1 MRQLCTGLSCWCDI
15 EGGGSLREENVDV
28 LVVGGGPV
36 GCIAAKFS
44 AQGGA
49 RTLIA
54 EKRREIGIP
63 VRCGEGI
70 APDFFAEIGLVK
82 NDIWVR
88 NKVEGAR
95 FISPAGHIWVVE
107 GESISEEVGL
117 VIDRDKFDKAVAMQA
132 LDAGARMVL
141 RTHIEDLIVEDDRVL
156 GASGLH
162 MGEKILIR
170 AKIVIAA
177 DGFESMLASRA
188 GIDTRLAK
196 KDIETCIQY
205 TMAGVRSEG
214 RYCDFYFGNRI
225 VPGGY
230 IWIFP
235 KSETELNV
243 GLGLLLSKIDTRGMV
258 KELLDAFI
266 ANHSDLKDGSPISMI
281 TGGVSVSMPIERTTA
296 HGFMVVGDAAR
307 MVDPLSGGGL
317 ANGMIAGKMAGEVAA
332 NAVRKR
338 DLSADFLNEY
348 DKQWRKRLE
357 EKMYRNYMAK
367 EMLLRQTDDTMDKVI
382 ATLGST
388 KMDEVGTFEIIQAI
402 SEKHPEVMKEIEKYF
417 L

>member
-1 MRQLCTGLSCWCDI
+1 MI
-15 EGGGSLREENVDV
+15 EERTNV

-49 RTLIA
+49 STLIA

-70 APDFFAEIGLVK
+70 APDFFDEIGLVK
-82 NDIWVR
+82 DGTWIR
-88 NKVEGAR
+88 NNVEGAR

-107 GESISEEVGL
+107 GEAVSEEVGL
-117 VIDRDKFDKAVAMQA
+117 VIDRDKFDKTVAMQA
-132 LDAGARMVL
+132 LDAGAKLML
-141 RTHIEDLIVEDDRVL
+141 RTHIEDLIIEENRVV
-156 GASGLH
+156 GASGIH

-170 AKIVIAA
+170 ANIVIAA
-177 DGFESMLASRA
+177 DGFESLLASRA

-205 TMAGVRSEG
+205 TMAGVTNRAK
-214 RYCDFYFGNRI
+214 YCDFYFGNRI

-235 KSETELNV
+235 KSETEVNV
-243 GLGLLLSKIDTRGMV
+243 GLGLLLSKIDKKGVV

-266 ANHSDLKDGSPISMI
+266 ANHPDLKKGSPISMI

-296 HGFMVVGDAAR
+296 DGFMVVGDAAR

-317 ANGMIAGKMAGEVAA
+317 ANGMIAGKIAGEVAA
-332 NAVRKR
+332 RAVREKNY
-338 DLSADFLNEY
+338 SGFFLKEF
-348 DKQWRKRLE
+348 DRRWRERLE

-367 EMLLRQTDDTMDKVI
+367 EMLLRQTDETMDKVI

-402 SEKHPEVMKEIEKYF
+402 SEKHPEVMREIEKF
-417 L
+417 FF